1 MSKGFLGI
9 IALVIVV
16 FAGIF
21 ALGNHKTANA
31 PSGKGSNS
39 GGLTQHVEGQGKSGV
54 TVVEYGDYQCP
65 YCGQAYPV
73 MKQVASDMNEQI
85 KFQFRNYPLT
95 QIHQNAFAGAR
106 AAEAASLQGKFW
118 QMHDTLYNNQDPT
131 GKTGW
136 VASGDPLD
144 QYFVGFARQIGL
156 NVNQFKTDFNST
168 KVNDAINADQAE
180 GTKLNIQG
188 TPVFFIDGKQ
198 TNLPYSSGAAAV
210 EKVIQ
215 SAIDNKAHA
224 GQSAQ

>member
-16 FAGIF
+16 FVAIF
-21 ALGNHKTANA
+21 ALSGHKTANA
-31 PSGKGSNS
+31 PSGNKSSNGSA
-39 GGLTQHVEGQGKSGV
+39 LTQHIEGQGKSGV
-54 TVVEYGDYQCP
+54 TVVEYGDYECP
-65 YCGQAYPV
+65 YCGAAYPV
-73 MKQVASDMNEQI
+73 MKQVVTDMNEQI

-118 QMHDTLYNNQDPT
+118 QMHDTLYDNQDPN

-136 VASGDPLD
+136 VASSDPLD

-180 GTKLNIQG
+180 GNKLKIQG
-188 TPVFFIDGKQ
+188 TPTFYINGKQ
-198 TNLPYSSGAAAV
+198 TDLPYSSGAAAV

-215 SAIDNKAHA
+215 TAINNKTQAN
-224 GQSAQ
+224 